1 MEDNNQKTIE
11 ERFSTIENILSRLER
26 NDVTL
31 DESFELYKNGMTE
44 LQKANAMIEQTR
56 KAVMAISS
64 KGNLEPF
71 EDTLEPFEETDADA

>member
-71 EDTLEPFEETDADA
+71 EETDADA